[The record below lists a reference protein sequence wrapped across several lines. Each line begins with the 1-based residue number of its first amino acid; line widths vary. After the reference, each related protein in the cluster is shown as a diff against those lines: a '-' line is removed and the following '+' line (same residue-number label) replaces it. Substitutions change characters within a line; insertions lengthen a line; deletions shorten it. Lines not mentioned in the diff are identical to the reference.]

1 MVPYFTLNF
10 PTRQSHK
17 NSDSAAVQPIFVT
30 LAHWKVEQIFGKL
43 SLSTV
48 PVQFTFFNESTNSA
62 RCTSQ
67 SSQSTKITNR
77 AGIICA
83 RYCKY
88 VEYFTFFLEISA
100 SWASIESLTFRGSCE
115 FCFQKPIHCTPIEAE
130 LDSKYATKKQEKAF
144 GPKVMAV
151 YLDNLTPQGRK
162 FREQKLSQFSQLLFV
177 FYFHPWKYF
186 YVLPLHN
193 YRSWLAG
200 SEWTKICMK

>member
-1 MVPYFTLNF
+1 MLLILSEILVKIFLQSKQSFFFFLLTLLLDTVLFYEWYRYFTLNF
-10 PTRQSHK
+10 QTCQSHK

-115 FCFQKPIHCTPIEAE
+115 LSFAFKSLYIAHQ
-130 LDSKYATKKQEKAF
+130 SKQ
-144 GPKVMAV
+144 
-151 YLDNLTPQGRK
+151 N
-162 FREQKLSQFSQLLFV
+162 
-177 FYFHPWKYF
+177 
-186 YVLPLHN
+186 
-193 YRSWLAG
+193 
-200 SEWTKICMK
+200 